1 MEVISSMLLPW
12 KRTVSAHTVTPG
24 THISAPFV
32 SMLPSFLDILPHDLY
47 IFSCFFLE
55 YSSLYYTHPIS
66 LLSVTSPS
74 LPNMVTL
81 AVLQLAVSF
90 RSCPSFPLNRK
101 HWRGLL
107 MSDV

>member
-12 KRTVSAHTVTPG
+12 RRMVSAHTVTPG

-32 SMLPSFLDILPHDLY
+32 SMLPNFLDILPHNLY
-47 IFSCFFLE
+47 IFSCFFPE
-55 YSSLYYTHPIS
+55 YSSLYYTHAI
-66 LLSVTSPS
+66 S